1 MRKGVDGMRGK
12 DWPLL
17 EEKNIPYYVQIYDI
31 IYQMIREGILTEG
44 EALPGENLLAAHW
57 EVSRSTVRMAVRK
70 LEEDGFIYKM
80 QGKRTTVSASAGQLD
95 YSLQR
100 LANPCICNCVAPITR
115 ILVEGDLQQ
124 SGGYVGRQLGYENA
138 AFVMGIINASYF
150 SKEVQ
155 TAQSVCIFHSNMLEQ
170 WQLSLKD
177 HEAMTGMMVS
187 DLYQRAR
194 RSQITFNTMLVGD
207 EKSEVADSQMNIVL
221 EEVLY
226 GENGESLA
234 YCKYWLNGSW
244 YRFLVDRK

>member
-1 MRKGVDGMRGK
+1 MTCK

-31 IYQMIREGILTEG
+31 IYQLIREGALKEG

-57 EVSRSTVRMAVRK
+57 DVSRSTVRMAVRK

-80 QGKRTTVSASAGQLD
+80 QGKRTMVSASAAQLD
-95 YSLQR
+95 QSLQR

-115 ILVEGDLQQ
+115 IQVTGDLQQ
-124 SGGYVGRQLGYENA
+124 SGGYVGRQLGYENS
-138 AFVMGIINASYF
+138 AFVMGLVNASYF
-150 SKEVQ
+150 SQEVQ
-155 TAQSVCIFHSNMLEQ
+155 TAASVCIFHTNMLEQ

-177 HEAMTGMMVS
+177 EEAMKNFITKE
-187 DLYQRAR
+187 LYQYAK
-194 RSQITFNTMLVGD
+194 RSRIACNVMLVED
-207 EKSEVADSQMNIVL
+207 DKSEVPDSKMNIVL

-244 YRFLVDRK
+244 YRFFVDRK

>member
-1 MRKGVDGMRGK
+1 MTCK

-31 IYQMIREGILTEG
+31 IYQRIREGALREG
-44 EALPGENLLAAHW
+44 ETLPGENLLAAHW
-57 EVSRSTVRMAVRK
+57 DVSRSTVRMAVRK

-95 YSLQR
+95 HSLQR

-115 ILVEGDLQQ
+115 IQVEGDLQQ

-150 SKEVQ
+150 SKEIQ
-155 TAQSVCIFHSNMLEQ
+155 TAHSVCIFHSNMLEQ

-177 HEAMTGMMVS
+177 PAAMEAMMVRE
-187 DLYQRAR
+187 LYQKAR
-194 RSQITFNTMLVGD
+194 RSRITFNTMLVED
-207 EKSEVADSQMNIVL
+207 ERSEVEDSRMNIVL
-221 EEVLY
+221 EEVLC
-226 GENGESLA
+226 GENGEPLA

-244 YRFLVDRK
+244 YRFFVDRK